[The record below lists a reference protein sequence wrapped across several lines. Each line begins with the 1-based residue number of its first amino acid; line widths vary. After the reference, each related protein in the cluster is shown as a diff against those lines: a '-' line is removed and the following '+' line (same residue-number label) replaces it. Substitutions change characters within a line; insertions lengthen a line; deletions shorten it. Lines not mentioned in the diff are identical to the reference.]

1 MIFKWYLVST
11 RGLGVYATANDEMI
25 WAEHLKLAS
34 GAGILPTNFQIEGL

>member
-1 MIFKWYLVST
+1 MISKWHLVST
-11 RGLGVYATANDEMI
+11 RGFGVYTTAYGEMI